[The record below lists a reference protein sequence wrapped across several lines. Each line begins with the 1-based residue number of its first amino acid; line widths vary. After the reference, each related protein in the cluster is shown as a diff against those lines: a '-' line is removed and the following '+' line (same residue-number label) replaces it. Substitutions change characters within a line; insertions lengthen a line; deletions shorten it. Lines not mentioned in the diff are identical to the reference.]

1 MGEAGHAVFPHAVY
15 GGVKT
20 GDETAARGVAYRRG
34 RVALCEHDAFGREA
48 ICMGGMGKGTAHA
61 VEGVPA
67 LGVCCDEQEVGVFG
81 HVCSSGS

>member
-1 MGEAGHAVFPHAVY
+1 
-15 GGVKT
+15 
-20 GDETAARGVAYRRG
+20 
-34 RVALCEHDAFGREA
+34 
-48 ICMGGMGKGTAHA
+48 MGGMGKGTAHA